1 MTDRDLFVGSRMT
14 PELLAR
20 VRAMVNDHNLP
31 MLHDLLAELDAV
43 TAERDG
49 LIKAKDEWEAIAAAE
64 RDAALQRAR
73 HSEGILNM
81 LRGKR

>member
-43 TAERDG
+43 TAERD
-49 LIKAKDEWEAIAAAE
+49 
-64 RDAALQRAR
+64 AALQRAR
-73 HSEGILNM
+73 HSEGILNT